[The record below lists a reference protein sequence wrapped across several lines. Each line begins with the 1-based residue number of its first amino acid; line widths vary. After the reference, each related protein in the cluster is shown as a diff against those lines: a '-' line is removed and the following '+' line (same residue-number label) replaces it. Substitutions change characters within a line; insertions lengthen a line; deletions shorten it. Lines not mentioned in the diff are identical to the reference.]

1 LWLSLFFHYTPHT
14 IADFRLEAGSQIRN
28 PKSTIRNRDVD
39 DLIRTLPKLLRAAG
53 EMEEVAEAAARVAWR
68 RVAGSALRRQAVP
81 FRLYRKTLIVAVA
94 DATWQKQLEAMSG
107 QLLFRLNSLLGQ
119 AVVTYIE
126 FRIDPKTVH
135 AERAALLSQEIDRED
150 QERRAL
156 RCSAS
161 GELLAAARAIQDE
174 DLRRRF
180 LLAAGSCIDR
190 RERE

>member
-1 LWLSLFFHYTPHT
+1 M
-14 IADFRLEAGSQIRN
+14 
-28 PKSTIRNRDVD
+28 D
-39 DLIRTLPKLLRAAG
+39 DLFRTLPKLLRAAG
-53 EMEEVAEAAARVAWR
+53 ETEEVLEAIALVAWR
-68 RVAGSALRRQAVP
+68 RAAGEGLRAQAVP

-126 FRIDPKTVH
+126 FRIDPKTVRVERDAAR
-135 AERAALLSQEIDRED
+135 AEVTNSAE

-156 RCSAS
+156 KSVS
-161 GELLAAARAIQDE
+161 GDIAGAADAIHDE

-190 RERE
+190 RESGR

>member
-1 LWLSLFFHYTPHT
+1 MDELF
-14 IADFRLEAGSQIRN
+14 
-28 PKSTIRNRDVD
+28 
-39 DLIRTLPKLLRAAG
+39 RTLPKLLRAAG
-53 EMEEVAEAAARVAWR
+53 ETEEVLEAAALVAWR
-68 RVAGSALRRQAVP
+68 RVAGEGLRAQAVP

-94 DATWQKQLEAMSG
+94 DVTWQKQLEAMSG

-126 FRIDPKTVH
+126 FRVDPKTVRVERDAAR
-135 AERAALLSQEIDRED
+135 AETANRGE

-156 RCSAS
+156 KTVS
-161 GELLAAARAIQDE
+161 GDISVAAAAIHDE

-190 RERE
+190 RESGR

>member
-1 LWLSLFFHYTPHT
+1 M
-14 IADFRLEAGSQIRN
+14 
-28 PKSTIRNRDVD
+28 D

-53 EMEEVAEAAARVAWR
+53 ETEEVMEAAALVAWR
-68 RVAGSALRRQAVP
+68 RVAGEGLRAQAVP

-94 DATWQKQLEAMSG
+94 DVTWQKQLEAMSG

-126 FRIDPKTVH
+126 FRIDPKTVR
-135 AERAALLSQEIDRED
+135 AERAHAQVEVTNRIE

-156 RCSAS
+156 QSIS
-161 GELLAAARAIQDE
+161 SEISAAADAIHDD

-190 RERE
+190 RESGG

>member
-1 LWLSLFFHYTPHT
+1 M
-14 IADFRLEAGSQIRN
+14 
-28 PKSTIRNRDVD
+28 D
-39 DLIRTLPKLLRAAG
+39 DLFRTLPKLLRAAG
-53 EMEEVAEAAARVAWR
+53 ETEEVLEAAALVAWR
-68 RVAGSALRRQAVP
+68 RVAGEGLRAQAVP

-126 FRIDPKTVH
+126 FRVDPKTVRAEREAVH
-135 AERAALLSQEIDRED
+135 AEAVNRVE

-156 RCSAS
+156 KSVS
-161 GELLAAARAIQDE
+161 GDISVAADAIHDE

-190 RERE
+190 RERG

>member
-1 LWLSLFFHYTPHT
+1 M
-14 IADFRLEAGSQIRN
+14 
-28 PKSTIRNRDVD
+28 D

-53 EMEEVAEAAARVAWR
+53 EAEEVLEAAALVAWR
-68 RVAGSALRRQAVP
+68 RVAGEGLRTQAVP
-81 FRLYRKTLIVAVA
+81 FRLYRKTLVVAVA

-107 QLLFRLNSLLGQ
+107 QLLFGLNSLLGQ

-126 FRIDPKTVH
+126 FRIDPKTVR
-135 AERAALLSQEIDRED
+135 AERAATQMQTINPLE

-156 RCSAS
+156 KSVS
-161 GELLAAARAIQDE
+161 GEVSTAADAIHDD

-190 RERE
+190 RESGK